1 MLKRIKQFFCL
12 HWFDPVSVHEYEVWG
27 GTIICCEQRRWDVKV
42 LERKCCRCDLTD
54 SREVSRT
61 YKGWS

>member
-12 HWFDPVSVHEYEVWG
+12 HWFDPATVHEYSVYG
-27 GTIICCEQRRWDVKV
+27 TTIICTQVRVWNVKV
-42 LERKCCRCDLTD
+42 LERTCCRCDLKD